1 MPPSASRSWRTH
13 SLIELPELP
22 PALAHAVRE
31 AAARSFAALG
41 VTGYGRADVRIT
53 PAGEVVYLEMNP
65 LPTLAEP
72 DNELY
77 AAAALLG
84 TSADQFLAAILHNH
98 WRPPTHPA

>member
-1 MPPSASRSWRTH
+1 MRRIRFHLEQYTEPIFTQ
-13 SLIELPELP
+13 
-22 PALAHAVRE
+22 LAAERL
-31 AAARSFAALG
+31 AARSFVALG
-41 VTGYGRADVRIT
+41 VTGYGHADVRIT
-53 PAGEVVYLEMNP
+53 PAGEVVFLEMNP

-77 AAAALLG
+77 AAAVLLG